1 MLIEVK
7 FQMNEMST
15 KMKKVILIIINIL
28 TLSSCGIDQDDHL
41 VRWWN
46 GNIPSNY
53 PISDEEKKI
62 MKICYEKTKDL
73 PKNTTEEREK
83 SFSEYLKCEEQIKS
97 YSKLIEQMNL
107 SIKCNNNKKRINDGL
122 SFFFI

>member
-1 MLIEVK
+1 
-7 FQMNEMST
+7 MNEIST
-15 KMKKVILIIINIL
+15 KMKKTILIIINIL
-28 TLSSCGIDQDDHL
+28 TLSSWGIEQDSYL

-53 PISDEEKKI
+53 PISEEEKKI

-122 SFFFI
+122 SCFFS

>member
-1 MLIEVK
+1 
-7 FQMNEMST
+7 
-15 KMKKVILIIINIL
+15 MKKFTLIIINIL
-28 TLSSCGIDQDDHL
+28 TLSSYSIDQDDQL

-73 PKNTTEEREK
+73 PKNKTE
-83 SFSEYLKCEEQIKS
+83 
-97 YSKLIEQMNL
+97 
-107 SIKCNNNKKRINDGL
+107 
-122 SFFFI
+122 